1 MSKLHITVTNDGKTV
16 FESDGDLLMLGVLKG
31 RDADTLTEGKGNNAM
46 MATLITSLLQHIEET
61 TEDHPVLPPLILL
74 LNHIMDTKEIKD
86 DGTV

>member
-31 RDADTLTEGKGNNAM
+31 CDCDTLTEGHGNGAM
-46 MATLITSLLQHIEET
+46 MATLVTSLLQHIEET
-61 TEDHPVLPPLILL
+61 TEEHPQLPPLILL
-74 LNHIMDTKEIKD
+74 LNQILDTKEIKD